1 MLRPE
6 RLGISSEPKAA
17 VGTLNNWVRDCG
29 KSAPGNDPPVQDPV
43 AERLMPEAA
52 RASTKGDLYD
62 RQDIEHVR
70 DCWLFKQARA
80 SVARQSDSDA
90 ARAVALFDLANRMVA
105 LVSKSEPAIPQSLY
119 DIAVV
124 GKGSPEDRAWV
135 FAELLRQ
142 TGIDAVILKPAS
154 HAAAAETPN
163 VKASDVGKST
173 VGTSGTSSSG
183 GGPRWLV
190 GVIIDKQVYLFDPTL
205 GWPIPAPADKGGT
218 PAVQSAATLADVL
231 ADDGLLRKLDIS
243 PEMPYPLHA
252 ADLKSARVE
261 IITSSR
267 YWSPRIRRLES
278 FMSGERSATIY
289 VPLGDV
295 GSRPGLLSRVTAAGS
310 GLWKK
315 EDVVVWDYPDRQ
327 TAAIEHFDQQGN
339 DIHQFFWL
347 PFQGPV
353 TAEIDKDSM
362 KLTISPG
369 TRKQLKSRIAQLQG
383 DDAGAVRNYL
393 LVQLDELPPV
403 FPLPEEMQAAIRAKQ
418 EKPPEGPIGV
428 PVPKLAFATNFRS
441 AEDAKYWMAVCQL
454 EQNMLE
460 TASETFDAYLR
471 RYAQGGKWIPE
482 AAVFRGLTLAKT
494 GRYGLAVQQINDL
507 MRAFPEDDPRW
518 ATCKLFLARWRAAR
532 DASNAPANSHVENSP
547 QQEQPA
553 AKPESQAPV
562 KGARPSPPPAT
573 TPAPAKSAPAGTPPA
588 ATNPTSK
595 TSPPAAN
602 SKTTTP

>member
-1 MLRPE
+1 
-6 RLGISSEPKAA
+6 
-17 VGTLNNWVRDCG
+17 
-29 KSAPGNDPPVQDPV
+29 
-43 AERLMPEAA
+43 
-52 RASTKGDLYD
+52 
-62 RQDIEHVR
+62 
-70 DCWLFKQARA
+70 
-80 SVARQSDSDA
+80 
-90 ARAVALFDLANRMVA
+90 
-105 LVSKSEPAIPQSLY
+105 
-119 DIAVV
+119 
-124 GKGSPEDRAWV
+124 
-135 FAELLRQ
+135 
-142 TGIDAVILKPAS
+142 
-154 HAAAAETPN
+154 
-163 VKASDVGKST
+163 
-173 VGTSGTSSSG
+173 
-183 GGPRWLV
+183 
-190 GVIIDKQVYLFDPTL
+190 
-205 GWPIPAPADKGGT
+205 
-218 PAVQSAATLADVL
+218 
-231 ADDGLLRKLDIS
+231 
-243 PEMPYPLHA
+243 
-252 ADLKSARVE
+252 
-261 IITSSR
+261 
-267 YWSPRIRRLES
+267 
-278 FMSGERSATIY
+278 
-289 VPLGDV
+289 
-295 GSRPGLLSRVTAAGS
+295 
-310 GLWKK
+310 
-315 EDVVVWDYPDRQ
+315 
-327 TAAIEHFDQQGN
+327 
-339 DIHQFFWL
+339 
-347 PFQGPV
+347 
-353 TAEIDKDSM
+353 
-362 KLTISPG
+362 
-369 TRKQLKSRIAQLQG
+369 
-383 DDAGAVRNYL
+383 
-393 LVQLDELPPV
+393 
-403 FPLPEEMQAAIRAKQ
+403 MQAAIRAKQ